1 MALQLSPKI
10 QQQIRERVESGKYPD
25 ADTVVEQAL
34 DQLEQHEKYLHLK
47 ALIAVGVE
55 QAERGEAVEYT
66 QELRREIR
74 ESARR
79 RYLAGEKPN
88 PDVCP

>member
-1 MALQLSPKI
+1 MALQLSPRI
-10 QQQIRERVESGKYPD
+10 QQRISEKVASGAYPD
-25 ADTVVEQAL
+25 ADTVIEKAL
-34 DQLEQHEKYLHLK
+34 DQLSEHEKFVRLK

-55 QAERGEAVEYT
+55 QTERGETIEYT

-79 RYLAGEKPN
+79 RYLAGEKPD